1 MEGLL
6 HGVLVDK
13 DELLCQEAKEIEVK
27 YIATAEPLADSF
39 TKPIHVFLRMKRL
52 LLCKFRK
59 SNFLFHLI
67 FSKFRSNQHIRS
79 TQEMQHSVLQENS
92 VILLIQLVCYFSSV
106 LAILNL
112 IIFL

>member
-13 DELLCQEAKEIEVK
+13 DALLCQEAKEIEVK

-52 LLCKFRK
+52 LLCQFRK
-59 SNFLFHLI
+59 SNFPFHLI

-79 TQEMQHSVLQENS
+79 TLWRCNILFIMKDS
-92 VILLIQLVCYFSSV
+92 VILLIQFRLLF
-106 LAILNL
+106 
-112 IIFL
+112 